1 MRRRRFLQTLSGA
14 AALPLVGG
22 ALPVLAQAPAPTTP
36 PTTPPPAAPPAAGSA
51 APATDPG
58 VAADARALLEVVK
71 RRWGDRLE
79 AKQLDAVREDIEGNL
94 GASTALRALALTN
107 ADEPD
112 VIFHAE
118 PPREA

>member
-1 MRRRRFLQTLSGA
+1 MRRRRFLQTMSGA

-22 ALPVLAQAPAPTTP
+22 VLPVLAQTPAPASP
-36 PTTPPPAAPPAAGSA
+36 PATPPPVTPPAA

-58 VAADARALLEVVK
+58 VAADARTLLEVVK
-71 RRWGDRLE
+71 RRWGDRLD

-94 GASTALRALALTN
+94 GASATLRALALTN